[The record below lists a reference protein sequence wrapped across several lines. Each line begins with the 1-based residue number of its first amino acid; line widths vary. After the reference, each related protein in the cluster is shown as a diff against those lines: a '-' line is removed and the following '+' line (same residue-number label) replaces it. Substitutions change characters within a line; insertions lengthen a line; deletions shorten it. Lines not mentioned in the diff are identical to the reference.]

1 MKPALAR
8 DRLRQVLER
17 WFLTE
22 PLLFSLWSDHRV
34 MVEPVATIRVGGGV
48 IGYNPDFIESL
59 TPAELE
65 AVMRCEAVRILL
77 KHPYSRR
84 LLPPRI
90 AWQASNLTLREH
102 LGALPLPLPTAFE
115 VFGHHD
121 YDRQFYE
128 FYHHRLLE
136 EAPESAGIGDEAGG
150 DGELDSRD
158 GSTVDDDGGSGA
170 GGSGSTPTP
179 ETTAANDDAEPRS
192 EPSPDSRVARRPA
205 CSTTMRTHPGSG
217 WRTPATGTL
226 TSSSARAS
234 TTGSVMP
241 NSTDAGALCRATS
254 G

>member
-22 PLLFSLWSDHRV
+22 PLLFSLWSDHQV
-34 MVEPVATIRVGGGV
+34 TVEPVATIRVGGGI

-65 AVMRCEAVRILL
+65 AVMRGEAVRILL

-115 VFGHHD
+115 RRWMMLAKRTRFS
-121 YDRQFYE
+121 
-128 FYHHRLLE
+128 
-136 EAPESAGIGDEAGG
+136 PAGPIVIIWWA
-150 DGELDSRD
+150 ELW
-158 GSTVDDDGGSGA
+158 
-170 GGSGSTPTP
+170 
-179 ETTAANDDAEPRS
+179 RS
-192 EPSPDSRVARRPA
+192 L
-205 CSTTMRTHPGSG
+205 RT
-217 WRTPATGTL
+217 R
-226 TSSSARAS
+226 
-234 TTGSVMP
+234 SV
-241 NSTDAGALCRATS
+241 
-254 G
+254 